1 VIFHKSVVQLL
12 VVLANFFDF
21 LLLVVLYLSYLTL
34 QLIDFFLLLLGVF
47 GSLLAQPQ
55 QITLTVCLRLFEGVD
70 LGLEFLNHLSM
81 GVLFLCRSGEHLLH
95 DDLVV

>member
-1 VIFHKSVVQLL
+1 VQLL
-12 VVLANFFDF
+12 VVLAYFFDF

-47 GSLLAQPQ
+47 GSLLPQPQ
-55 QITLTVCLRLFEGVD
+55 QITLTVCLRLLEGVD
-70 LGLEFLNHLSM
+70 LGLEFLYHLSV
-81 GVLFLCRSGEHLLH
+81 GVLFFCRSGQHLLH